1 MNITFL
7 VGHLAKERHSL
18 LYELA
23 LDLGEHNNNVTVIT
37 GFPSRRITEEVRQYY
52 LEHPIEQVSN
62 NVKVIRVGSKMGEG
76 KGLFIRM
83 IKYVFLTFD
92 IYREV
97 KKHKADAIYIYST
110 PPFLGLLGS
119 KLSKIAPTLY
129 NAQDLFPDTLIKMK
143 KLSEKNILVKLLR
156 KLEKNVY
163 KHNDKIVTIS
173 QDMKKTITDQG
184 CSKDKVEVIQN
195 WVDIHRIK
203 KVDRCDNELFSKF
216 NLDKQ
221 SFYISYAG
229 DIGLFQN
236 WEVILDAAQ
245 ELDKEYNDIKFV
257 IIGNGSYKDS
267 MEKSIK
273 RRELKNTFLFPLQPI
288 ELISSAYSLGDL
300 ELVSLEKDMTK
311 IALPSK
317 IGQIL
322 AAGSPLLGMFD
333 SDSYISN
340 EIKNSSLGAIVDSFQ
355 KESLIEIIK
364 YYYNNKHELD
374 DLSNNAR
381 KYAEQQLERKAQT
394 SKYNDLLKSISKNR
408 TSYIDN
414 IFLQEEKHV

>member
-37 GFPSRRITEEVRQYY
+37 GFPSRRITEEVRQFY
-52 LEHPIEQVSN
+52 LDHPVEQVSD
-62 NVKVIRVGSKMGEG
+62 NVKVIRVGSKSGEG
-76 KGLFIRM
+76 QGLLIRM
-83 IKYVFLTFD
+83 IKYIFLTFS
-92 IYREV
+92 IYKEA
-97 KKHKADAIYIYST
+97 KKHKTDTFYIYST

-143 KLSEKNILVKLLR
+143 KLSDKNIFVKFLR
-156 KLEKNVY
+156 NLEKKVY
-163 KHNDKIVTIS
+163 QHNTKIVTIS
-173 QDMKKTITDQG
+173 EDMRNTIIEQGSKKE
-184 CSKDKVEVIQN
+184 KVEVIQN
-195 WVDIHRIK
+195 WVDIHKIK
-203 KVDRCDNELFSKF
+203 KVERKDNDLFNKF
-216 NLDKQ
+216 KLDKQ
-221 SFYISYAG
+221 SFYVSYAG

-236 WEVILDAAQ
+236 WEIILDAAQ
-245 ELDKEYNDIKFV
+245 ELEKEYNDIKFV
-257 IIGNGSYKDS
+257 IIGNGSYKDN

-273 RRELKNTFLFPLQPI
+273 RRKLSNTLLFPLQPI

-311 IALPSK
+311 LALPSK

-333 SDSYISN
+333 SNSYISN
-340 EIKNSSLGAIVDSFQ
+340 EITNKGLGAVVDSFQ
-355 KESLIEIIK
+355 KESLVKIIK
-364 YYYNNKHELD
+364 HYYHNKHELELISD
-374 DLSNNAR
+374 NAR
-381 KYAEQQLERKAQT
+381 KYAEQQLERKLQT
-394 SKYNDLLKSISKNR
+394 SKYNNLLR
-408 TSYIDN
+408 ETSY
-414 IFLQEEKHV
+414 KS

>member
-1 MNITFL
+1 MDITFL

-23 LDLGEHNNNVTVIT
+23 LDLGEYDNNVTVIT
-37 GFPSRRITEEVRQYY
+37 GFPSRRITKETRKYY
-52 LEHPIEQVSN
+52 LEHPIEQISDR
-62 NVKVIRVGSKMGEG
+62 VKVIRVGSKSGEG
-76 KGLFIRM
+76 NDLFIRM
-83 IKYVFLTFD
+83 IKYVFLTIS
-92 IYREV
+92 IYQEA
-97 KKHKADAIYIYST
+97 KKHDADVIYIYST

-143 KLSEKNILVKLLR
+143 RLSETNILVRLLR
-156 KLEKNVY
+156 NLEKKIYRCN
-163 KHNDKIVTIS
+163 NKIVTIS
-173 QDMKKTITDQG
+173 QDMKKTIIKQG
-184 CSKDKVEVIQN
+184 CNKEKVKVIRN
-195 WVDIHRIK
+195 WVDIHKINR
-203 KVDRCDNELFSKF
+203 VDRSDNKLFVKF
-216 NLDKQ
+216 KLNKQ
-221 SFYISYAG
+221 FFYVSYAG

-245 ELDKEYNDIKFV
+245 ELDKEYDDIKFV

-273 RRELKNTFLFPLQPI
+273 RRKLENTFLFPLQPI

-322 AAGSPLLGMFD
+322 AVGGPLLGMFD

-340 EIKNSSLGAIVDSFQ
+340 EIIKKGLGTVVDNFQ
-355 KESLIEIIK
+355 KESLVKIIK
-364 YYYNNKHELD
+364 HYYNNKHELELISD
-374 DLSNNAR
+374 NAR
-381 KYAEQQLERKAQT
+381 EYAEQQLERKTQT
-394 SKYNDLLKSISKNR
+394 SKYNDLLKMMSIK
-408 TSYIDN
+408 SY
-414 IFLQEEKHV
+414 